1 MFLINNTIYGSYN
14 MKNFLEY
21 LSENQK
27 IYEFRIKVANCDP
40 ADKLDSLKAGLAGYV
55 VDSIGVTKRLPIKAN
70 DIDFPSIPNCEIYL
84 MDASFKYP
92 LNDAQLRAIV
102 SEHLNCSQSQV
113 VVISPSHPEE
123 QRRWNLDGNDVR
135 EFKQG
140 DDVLTKPFPDATAD
154 QTAASKQYAEAGSI
168 LKDLKTPSKVEIAG
182 NDKTVG
188 GEADPAY
195 GKTLQQVATG
205 DVSPVGTNKNKIP
218 SAVKGN

>member
-1 MFLINNTIYGSYN
+1 

-21 LSENQK
+21 LSETQK

-40 ADKLDSLKAGLAGYV
+40 AEKLDALKTGLAGYV

-102 SEHLNCSQSQV
+102 SEHLNCPLSQV
-113 VVISPSHPEE
+113 VVVSPTNPEE
-123 QRRWNLDGNDVR
+123 QRRWNLEGNDVR

-140 DDVLTKPFPDATAD
+140 EDVLTQPLPEATVE
-154 QTAASKQYAEAGSI
+154 QKAASKFYSEAGTI
-168 LKDLKTPSKVEIAG
+168 LKELNKPANFEIAG
-182 NDKTVG
+182 NDHTVG
-188 GEADPAY
+188 GEAQSSY
-195 GKTLQQVATG
+195 GKTTNDVAVNTK
-205 DVSPVGTNKNKIP
+205 SPV
-218 SAVKGN
+218 KGQA